1 MPGPIERVIVPRE
14 LDLSTDELLSTTRAV
29 RKRLDLDREVP
40 LEVVRECIEL
50 AVQAPSGSNQQGWH
64 WVVVTDAERKRGL
77 GELYRKS
84 FERYAASKYFPGNQ
98 AGSDSTADAA
108 RQRIASS
115 ATYLAEK
122 MGEVPTLLVPCIE
135 GRVDAA
141 PSAQSASHWSSLFP
155 AVWSFCLAARSRGLG
170 TAWTTLHLSYER
182 EAAEILGI
190 PYDTVSQGALLP
202 VAYTKGTDFKPAVR
216 TDLDRIVHIGGW

>member
-1 MPGPIERVIVPRE
+1 MPIE

-29 RKRLDLDREVP
+29 RKRLDLEREVP

-50 AVQAPSGSNQQGWH
+50 AVQAPSGSNRQGWH
-64 WVVVTDAERKRGL
+64 WVVVTDTEQKRGL
-77 GELYRKS
+77 GELYRKA

-98 AGSDSTADAA
+98 AGSDSAADAA

-135 GRVDAA
+135 GRVDEA

-170 TAWTTLHLSYER
+170 TAWTTLHLGYER
-182 EAAEILGI
+182 EAADILGI
-190 PYDTVSQGALLP
+190 PYETVSQGALLP

-216 TDLDRIVHIGGW
+216 TDLDRIVHVGGW